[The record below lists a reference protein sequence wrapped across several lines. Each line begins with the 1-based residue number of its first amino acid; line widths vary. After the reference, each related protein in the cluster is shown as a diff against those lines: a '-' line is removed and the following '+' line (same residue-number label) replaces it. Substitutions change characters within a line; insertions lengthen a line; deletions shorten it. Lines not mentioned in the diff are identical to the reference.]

1 MMIAKADSGE
11 NRDCGRRG
19 PYTKVS
25 ITDPFRSQNFP
36 QVLWSNLRVLGM
48 LNSPFGPAMA
58 KRSVCMRPVESNMV
72 FGGFEPAVFHDTVSN
87 DASVEELLSFERML
101 ADLSARFAN
110 VSAEK
115 VEFEIQL
122 AQMTLRQ
129 FLGFDR
135 CSFGEFNQ
143 DGSISVISSSANGD
157 VGPLP
162 IGPFVP
168 HLPWYLSKLLAGERV
183 AFQNVG
189 DELPSEAVIEAEY
202 WRDLGLHSLLSIPF
216 RIGGRIV
223 GAIAFAAFRET
234 RAWPDDLITRLK
246 LVGEVFAQAIARKRE
261 QEKLVAAMAEIK
273 VLKDRL
279 EQENSYLQ
287 HAALIRPPQG
297 LTSRSPRFLSVIE
310 EAMQVAHTGS
320 TVLLLGE
327 TGSGKEVLAQAI
339 HDASARKDRP
349 MIKVNCAAL
358 PASLIES
365 ELFGR
370 EKGAFTGA
378 LARQPGRFEIADG
391 STIFLDEV
399 GELPI
404 ELQPKLLRV
413 LQEGEFERLGSTKTI
428 RVDARVIAAS
438 NRPLAQAVKEGKFRE
453 DLFYRLDVFP
463 IEVPPLRERREDIPL
478 LSWTFVK
485 EFSNSMGKR
494 IEEIADESM
503 SVLQEYHWPG
513 NVRELRNV
521 IERAMILNNC
531 PKLCIKLGHMTL
543 RPIALKATA
552 GSLDEAE
559 RAIILQAVEQCNWRI
574 RGSNGAAAL
583 LDIKPTTLES
593 RIKKLG
599 LIPRR

>member
-1 MMIAKADSGE
+1 MSAS
-11 NRDCGRRG
+11 
-19 PYTKVS
+19 
-25 ITDPFRSQNFP
+25 
-36 QVLWSNLRVLGM
+36 
-48 LNSPFGPAMA
+48 
-58 KRSVCMRPVESNMV
+58 ESNMV
-72 FGGFEPAVFHDTVSN
+72 FGRFQSVVPHTTLSE
-87 DASVEELLSFERML
+87 ASAEDVLAFERML

-122 AQMTLRQ
+122 AQTALRQ

-135 CSFGEFNQ
+135 CNYSEFD
-143 DGSISVISSSANGD
+143 DGDGPLIVISSSANEN
-157 VGPLP
+157 VEQLP
-162 IGPFVP
+162 PGPFMLHV
-168 HLPWYLSKLLAGERV
+168 PWYLSKLRAGETI
-183 AFQNVG
+183 AFQG
-189 DELPSEAVIEAEY
+189 LADELPPEAVVETEY
-202 WRDLGLHSLLSIPF
+202 WRKVGLVSHLSIPL

-223 GAIAFAAFRET
+223 GVITFGAVCAT
-234 RAWPDDLITRLK
+234 RVWPEGLVTRLK
-246 LVGEVFAQAIARKRE
+246 LVGEVFAQALARKRE
-261 QEKLVAAMAEIK
+261 QEKLVAAVAEIK
-273 VLKDRL
+273 LLKDRL
-279 EQENSYLQ
+279 ERENAYLQ
-287 HAALIRPPQG
+287 HAAQIRPPQG
-297 LTSRSPRFLSVIE
+297 LTSHSPCFLSVIG
-310 EAMQVAHTGS
+310 EAAQVAQTSS

-339 HDASARKDRP
+339 HDASSRKDRP

-378 LARQPGRFEIADG
+378 LARQAGRFEIADG

-399 GELPI
+399 GELPL

-413 LQEGEFERLGSTKTI
+413 LQEGEFERLGGTKTI
-428 RVDARVIAAS
+428 RVDARVIAAT

-463 IEVPPLRERREDIPL
+463 IEVPPLRERREDIPM

-485 EFSNSMGKR
+485 EFSNSMGKP
-494 IEEIADESM
+494 IDEIGDESM
-503 SVLQEYHWPG
+503 SALQEYHWPG

-521 IERAMILNNC
+521 IERAMILSHS
-531 PKLCIKLGHMTL
+531 PRLCIKLAHTSL
-543 RPIALKATA
+543 RPVALKATA

-574 RGSNGAAAL
+574 RGPNGAAAL

-599 LIPRR
+599 FTPKR

>member
-1 MMIAKADSGE
+1 
-11 NRDCGRRG
+11 
-19 PYTKVS
+19 
-25 ITDPFRSQNFP
+25 
-36 QVLWSNLRVLGM
+36 
-48 LNSPFGPAMA
+48 
-58 KRSVCMRPVESNMV
+58 MRPVESNVESNMV
-72 FGGFEPAVFHDTVSN
+72 FGRFGLPKIR
-87 DASVEELLSFERML
+87 DATPSQASAEELLAFERLL

-110 VSAEK
+110 IPAEQ
-115 VEFEIQL
+115 VESEIQA
-122 AQMTLRQ
+122 AQTSLRQ

-135 CSFGEFNQ
+135 STFGEFQ
-143 DGSISVISSSANGD
+143 EDGSLVVLSSTAVEGVEPTPQGS
-157 VGPLP
+157 LP
-162 IGPFVP
+162 SQ
-168 HLPWYLSKLLAGERV
+168 LSWFLAKLRAGEIFV
-183 AFQNVG
+183 IQNPA
-189 DELPSEAVIEAEY
+189 DDLPREAVAEAEY
-202 WRDLGLHSLLSIPF
+202 FKRTGLHSHLSIPL
-216 RIGGRIV
+216 RIGGRII

-234 RAWPDDLITRLK
+234 RAWPDDLIARLK

-261 QEKLVAAMAEIK
+261 QEKLLNALAEIK

-279 EQENSYLQ
+279 EHENSYLKHVAQ
-287 HAALIRPPQG
+287 VRPPQG

-310 EAMQVAHTGS
+310 EIEQVAQTGS

-339 HDASARKDRP
+339 HDASAHKDRP

-399 GELPI
+399 GELPL

-413 LQEGEFERLGSTKTI
+413 LQDGEFERLGSTKTI

-438 NRPLAQAVKEGKFRE
+438 NRPLEQAVKEGKFRE

-478 LSWTFVK
+478 LLWTFVK
-485 EFSNSMGKR
+485 EFSNSMGKP

-503 SVLQEYHWPG
+503 SALQEYHWPG
-513 NVRELRNV
+513 NIRELRNV
-521 IERAMILNNC
+521 IERAMILSHG
-531 PKLCIKLGHMTL
+531 PKLSIKLGHTTL
-543 RPIALKATA
+543 RPVAVTATA

-559 RAIILQAVEQCNWRI
+559 RAIIMQAVEQCNWRI

-583 LDIKPTTLES
+583 LDVKPTTLES

-599 LIPRR
+599 LIAKR

>member
-1 MMIAKADSGE
+1 MSLA
-11 NRDCGRRG
+11 
-19 PYTKVS
+19 
-25 ITDPFRSQNFP
+25 
-36 QVLWSNLRVLGM
+36 
-48 LNSPFGPAMA
+48 
-58 KRSVCMRPVESNMV
+58 ESNTV
-72 FGGFEPAVFHDTVSN
+72 FGRFGSAAIHAPTPS
-87 DASVEELLSFERML
+87 DASAEDLLAFERML

-122 AQMTLRQ
+122 AQTILRQ

-135 CSFGEFNQ
+135 CTFGEFDEEGSLVVLSSTAV
-143 DGSISVISSSANGD
+143 DGFEPTP
-157 VGPLP
+157 VGQLP
-162 IGPFVP
+162 PQLEWFIG
-168 HLPWYLSKLLAGERV
+168 KLLAGEIV
-183 AFQNVG
+183 VTPNAAI
-189 DELPSEAVIEAEY
+189 DLPPEAAAEAEY
-202 WRDLGLHSLLSIPF
+202 CRRTGLVSHLAIPL
-216 RIGGRIV
+216 RIGGKVI
-223 GAIAFAAFRET
+223 GAIAFSAHRET
-234 RAWPDDLITRLK
+234 RNWPEDLAIRLR
-246 LVGEVFAQAIARKRE
+246 LVGEVFAQALARKRQ
-261 QEKLVAAMAEIK
+261 QEKLLQALAEIK

-279 EQENSYLQ
+279 ERENSYLQ
-287 HAALIRPPQG
+287 HVTQIRLPHG
-297 LTSRSPRFLSVIE
+297 LTSHSPRFLSVIE
-310 EAMQVAHTGS
+310 EAAHVAQTSS

-339 HDASARKDRP
+339 HDASARKGRP

-399 GELPI
+399 GELPL

-428 RVDARVIAAS
+428 RVDARVIAAT

-463 IEVPPLRERREDIPL
+463 IEVPPLRERHEDIPM

-485 EFSNSMGKR
+485 EFSNSMGKP
-494 IEEIADESM
+494 IEEISDESM
-503 SVLQEYHWPG
+503 AALQEYHWPG
-513 NVRELRNV
+513 NIRELRNV
-521 IERAMILNNC
+521 IERAMILEHSRTLN
-531 PKLCIKLGHMTL
+531 IKLGHTTL
-543 RPIALKATA
+543 RPIAVNATA

-599 LIPRR
+599 LTPRR

>member
-1 MMIAKADSGE
+1 
-11 NRDCGRRG
+11 
-19 PYTKVS
+19 
-25 ITDPFRSQNFP
+25 
-36 QVLWSNLRVLGM
+36 
-48 LNSPFGPAMA
+48 
-58 KRSVCMRPVESNMV
+58 MRPVESNMV
-72 FGGFEPAVFHDTVSN
+72 FGRFEPAGLHDTVSN

-122 AQMTLRQ
+122 SQTTLRK

-143 DGSISVISSSANGD
+143 DGSISVISSSANDD

-162 IGPFVP
+162 VGPFVP
-168 HLPWYLSKLLAGERV
+168 HLPWYLSRLLAGESI
-183 AFQNVG
+183 AFQNIC

-223 GAIAFAAFRET
+223 GAIALAAFRET

-261 QEKLVAAMAEIK
+261 QEKLRSAMAEIK
-273 VLKDRL
+273 VLKERL
-279 EQENSYLQ
+279 ERENSYLQ
-287 HAALIRPPQG
+287 HAAQVRPPQG

-310 EAMQVAHTGS
+310 EIVQVAQTGS

-339 HDASARKDRP
+339 HDAGVRRGRP

-399 GELPI
+399 GELPL
-404 ELQPKLLRV
+404 ELQPKLLHV
-413 LQEGEFERLGSTKTI
+413 LQEGEFERLGGTKTI
-428 RVDARVIAAS
+428 KVDARVIAAT

-478 LSWTFVK
+478 LAWTFVK
-485 EFSNSMGKR
+485 EFSNSMGKP
-494 IEEIADESM
+494 IDEIAEESM
-503 SVLQEYHWPG
+503 SALQEYHWPG
-513 NVRELRNV
+513 NIRELRNV
-521 IERAMILNNC
+521 IERAMILGHG
-531 PKLCIKLGHMTL
+531 PKLHVKLCHTTL
-543 RPIALKATA
+543 RPVAVRATA

-599 LIPRR
+599 LMPRR

>member
-1 MMIAKADSGE
+1 
-11 NRDCGRRG
+11 
-19 PYTKVS
+19 
-25 ITDPFRSQNFP
+25 
-36 QVLWSNLRVLGM
+36 
-48 LNSPFGPAMA
+48 
-58 KRSVCMRPVESNMV
+58 MRPVESNMV
-72 FGGFEPAVFHDTVSN
+72 FGRFSSPKIQ
-87 DASVEELLSFERML
+87 DATPSQASAEELLAFERLL

-110 VSAEK
+110 IPAEQ
-115 VEFEIQL
+115 VESEIQA
-122 AQMTLRQ
+122 AQTSLRQ

-135 CSFGEFNQ
+135 STFGEFQ
-143 DGSISVISSSANGD
+143 EDGSLVVLSSTAVEGVEPTPQGS
-157 VGPLP
+157 LP
-162 IGPFVP
+162 SQ
-168 HLPWYLSKLLAGERV
+168 LSWFLAKLRAGEIFV
-183 AFQNVG
+183 IQNPA
-189 DELPSEAVIEAEY
+189 DDLPREAVAEAEY
-202 WRDLGLHSLLSIPF
+202 FKRTGLHSHLSIPL
-216 RIGGRIV
+216 RIGGRII

-234 RAWPDDLITRLK
+234 RVWPDDLIARLK

-261 QEKLVAAMAEIK
+261 QEKLLNALAEIK

-279 EQENSYLQ
+279 EHENSYLKHIAQ
-287 HAALIRPPQG
+287 VRPPHG
-297 LTSRSPRFLSVIE
+297 LTSRSPRFLSVVE
-310 EAMQVAHTGS
+310 EIRQVAQTGS

-339 HDASARKDRP
+339 HDASAHKDRP

-399 GELPI
+399 GELPL

-413 LQEGEFERLGSTKTI
+413 LQDGEFERLGSTKTI

-438 NRPLAQAVKEGKFRE
+438 NRPLEQAVKEGKFRE

-478 LSWTFVK
+478 LLWTFVK
-485 EFSNSMGKR
+485 EFSNSMGKP

-503 SVLQEYHWPG
+503 SALQEYHWPG
-513 NVRELRNV
+513 NIRELRNV
-521 IERAMILNNC
+521 IERAMILSHG
-531 PKLCIKLGHMTL
+531 PKLSIKLGHTTP
-543 RPIALKATA
+543 RPVAVTATA
-552 GSLDEAE
+552 GSLAEAE
-559 RAIILQAVEQCNWRI
+559 RAIIMQAVEQCNWRI

-583 LDIKPTTLES
+583 LDVKPTTLES

-599 LIPRR
+599 LIAKR